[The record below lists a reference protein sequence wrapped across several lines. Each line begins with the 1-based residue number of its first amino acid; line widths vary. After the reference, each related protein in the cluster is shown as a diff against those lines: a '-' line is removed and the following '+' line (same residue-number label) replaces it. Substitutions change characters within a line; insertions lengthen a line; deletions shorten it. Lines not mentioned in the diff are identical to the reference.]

1 MKGKNLALMLLFLAA
16 AALAFLVGRYLGNRQ
31 ETPGSSAVSE
41 AVSSGNSEPQS
52 GPESSESPEP
62 AAPANLRGEFAD
74 SGTPVFSEGG
84 EDRVLVLLTTDA
96 AVTDFRFVVLSAQ
109 EAEDGVRFEVGET
122 LYSQDVLTPEAPVL
136 LETVFAGML
145 PDQGIVYTDT
155 DGTEKRFALT
165 ISGEDG
171 SLILMAID

>member
-1 MKGKNLALMLLFLAA
+1 M
-16 AALAFLVGRYLGNRQ
+16 
-31 ETPGSSAVSE
+31 
-41 AVSSGNSEPQS
+41 
-52 GPESSESPEP
+52 
-62 AAPANLRGEFAD
+62 
-74 SGTPVFSEGG
+74 
-84 EDRVLVLLTTDA
+84 LLTTDA

>member
-1 MKGKNLALMLLFLAA
+1 MKGKNLALVLLFLAA

-74 SGTPVFSEGG
+74 SGPLITGPTFQSTSGF
-84 EDRVLVLLTTDA
+84 DR
-96 AVTDFRFVVLSAQ
+96 RI
-109 EAEDGVRFEVGET
+109 
-122 LYSQDVLTPEAPVL
+122 SQDPYLRRRGCAR
-136 LETVFAGML
+136 TVVAAH
-145 PDQGIVYTDT
+145 
-155 DGTEKRFALT
+155 GT
-165 ISGEDG
+165 
-171 SLILMAID
+171 